1 MLWGL
6 QRSKKLLLS
15 KRYTF
20 LLWGRDSKH
29 TWHRIS
35 LSVAR
40 VFENMPGRMIA
51 QVAAE
56 VRGRSMGLGLLG
68 AKERSHCWVMFQR
81 GKDLVRERR
90 GTGNTCPAGGQ
101 HLKGHYG
108 YKVSMAFGIS
118 AEISGW
124 VGLEVH
130 VSPDQWGPGVPGQV
144 CSHLCKHWEVL
155 KNLSDFMQQP
165 VL

>member
-1 MLWGL
+1 ML
-6 QRSKKLLLS
+6 SS

-68 AKERSHCWVMFQR
+68 GTIGKKSLLSHIS
-81 GKDLVRERR
+81 
-90 GTGNTCPAGGQ
+90 
-101 HLKGHYG
+101 KGEG
-108 YKVSMAFGIS
+108 FG
-118 AEISGW
+118 
-124 VGLEVH
+124 
-130 VSPDQWGPGVPGQV
+130 
-144 CSHLCKHWEVL
+144 
-155 KNLSDFMQQP
+155 
-165 VL
+165 